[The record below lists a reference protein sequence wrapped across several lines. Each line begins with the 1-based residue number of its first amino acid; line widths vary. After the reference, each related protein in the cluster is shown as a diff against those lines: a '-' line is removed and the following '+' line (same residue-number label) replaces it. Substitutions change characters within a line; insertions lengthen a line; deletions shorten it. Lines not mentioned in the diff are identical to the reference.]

1 MIQIFI
7 ATGNIYYKVEQ
18 FTCCDIIDR
27 TVPIAP
33 LLILYLNY
41 GATLLFAQTANE
53 SCLVTITVE
62 LL

>member
-41 GATLLFAQTANE
+41 GATSQTANE
-53 SCLVTITVE
+53 SCLVTITVQ